1 MTKNVS
7 LSFVVCFPRKR
18 GHSQRE
24 KALSWER
31 KQFLYPW
38 ARVYLK
44 RPHTQRHLE
53 RLSLFSPSKTR
64 EKTLSLSLS
73 LEKRRRIFSVSW
85 LLALSRSLS
94 RTFSSISKKF
104 YHTHALLSYS
114 LSHTHTN
121 SFVKMRR
128 WYTTALLFA
137 HSSELFVRTK
147 KERERKEHSLVVLIF
162 VWKHRIDDRSKG
174 RKKLPLARNET
185 KKQKK
190 RKKSKKIFITPLAS
204 LIVDLITLFFL
215 ARVWSRNST
224 RKHIVKEWRRFWRRK
239 TTSAKTPTMRRARSR
254 FSSNSSQNRTTRSI
268 KTWLGFKFET
278 RGRNI

>member
-1 MTKNVS
+1 MTVSARPNHSHFSVNCPQKWLKMYLS
-7 LSFVVCFPRKR
+7 LSLCAFQER
-18 GHSQRE
+18 GVTHRE
-24 KALSWER
+24 KKPSLESANS
-31 KQFLYPW
+31 FF
-38 ARVYLK
+38 
-44 RPHTQRHLE
+44 TLE
-53 RLSLFSPSKTR
+53 RAFTWNDHTRNAISNASLCFSPSKTR

-174 RKKLPLARNET
+174 RKNCRLRET
-185 KKQKK
+185 RQ
-190 RKKSKKIFITPLAS
+190 KSKKKEKRAKKYSSLLSHLSS
-204 LIVDLITLFFL
+204 LIWSHFFF
-215 ARVWSRNST
+215 SREFDHATAHVN
-224 RKHIVKEWRRFWRRK
+224 
-239 TTSAKTPTMRRARSR
+239 TS
-254 FSSNSSQNRTTRSI
+254 
-268 KTWLGFKFET
+268 
-278 RGRNI
+278 

>member
-1 MTKNVS
+1 MIYYCSPFCALIGVIRENKE
-7 LSFVVCFPRKR
+7 RKR
-18 GHSQRE
+18 AQR
-24 KALSWER
+24 ALTGRFNFCLKTPNWWSIER
-31 KQFLYPW
+31 K
-38 ARVYLK
+38 
-44 RPHTQRHLE
+44 
-53 RLSLFSPSKTR
+53 
-64 EKTLSLSLS
+64 
-73 LEKRRRIFSVSW
+73 
-85 LLALSRSLS
+85 
-94 RTFSSISKKF
+94 
-104 YHTHALLSYS
+104 
-114 LSHTHTN
+114 
-121 SFVKMRR
+121 
-128 WYTTALLFA
+128 
-137 HSSELFVRTK
+137 
-147 KERERKEHSLVVLIF
+147 
-162 VWKHRIDDRSKG
+162 
-174 RKKLPLARNET
+174 KKLPLARNET